1 MTFTIY
7 SKEHCPFCQKI
18 KVLFEL
24 EELRFV
30 EYKLDRDFTRSEF
43 YNEFGEGTT
52 FPQIVMDATRLG
64 GCSDTIKYLKEKNI
78 CCTA

>member
-7 SKEHCPFCQKI
+7 SKESCPFCQKI

-24 EELRFV
+24 EELQFV
-30 EYKLDRDFTRSEF
+30 EYKLERDFTRSEF
-43 YNEFGEGTT
+43 YNEFGSAAT
-52 FPQIVMDATRLG
+52 FPQIVMDDTLLG
-64 GCSDTIKYLKEKNI
+64 GCSDTIKYLQEKNI